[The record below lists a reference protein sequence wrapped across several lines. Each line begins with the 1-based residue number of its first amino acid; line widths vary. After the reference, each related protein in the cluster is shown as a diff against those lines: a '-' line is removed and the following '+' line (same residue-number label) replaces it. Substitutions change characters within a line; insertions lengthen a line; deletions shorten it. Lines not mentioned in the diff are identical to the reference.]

1 MPVRS
6 PACSRRVAV
15 VLCAVIWSAAPAG
28 AQTLGGVRPVP
39 HAPPARGVLTAWHT
53 TLDAVHL
60 AGSDAG
66 PRFDWDIDFRFDADL
81 IDLGFVRANVLA
93 QVETIVGSELRDVD
107 PNQNNYTADFTLF
120 FRLPRGE
127 LGAMFHHVSRH
138 LADRADQGSISW
150 NMVGVSYD
158 ERFTVGPARVD
169 AGVRAMGTTERA
181 GVDYTAQVEWYGALE
196 LPLNPRLAIIGM
208 ADGVVAPVE
217 RGMFGR
223 GARRGGRLAG
233 GVRIPSAA
241 GAVDLYAGWEQRI
254 DAGQFTRE
262 TTRWLQ
268 AGVRMTVP
276 AP

>member
-1 MPVRS
+1 MSGASCWSWRCAGALLALLLAPL
-6 PACSRRVAV
+6 PAA
-15 VLCAVIWSAAPAG
+15 

-39 HAPPARGVLTAWHT
+39 QAPPARGVLTAWHT

-81 IDLGFVRANVLA
+81 FDLGFVRANVLA

-158 ERFTVGPARVD
+158 ERFAVGPARID

-181 GVDYTAQVEWYGALE
+181 GVDYTAQIEWHGALE

-208 ADGVVAPVE
+208 AETWPWPRSSARCSGA
-217 RGMFGR
+217 GR
-223 GARRGGRLAG
+223 DAADAWRAA
-233 GVRIPSAA
+233 SAF
-241 GAVDLYAGWEQRI
+241 RPP
-254 DAGQFTRE
+254 
-262 TTRWLQ
+262 
-268 AGVRMTVP
+268 P
-276 AP
+276 APWTCTRAGSSA